1 MFHRLVSAQAVVN
14 GGDLRQRKIRERDAL
29 VIGRKQND
37 VRELVA
43 NLADNLEQDC
53 VLCVCHGSTRDPFRS
68 SKSSRLIGLT
78 DPSRAIFWTEHS
90 GHRALLAVATAQQ
103 ETTTGRYVGK
113 CPVARRRQLPAG
125 LHFCPRTP
133 ASSGTA
139 IPARPRARDTGLW
152 KRGSISAGCLRA
164 RMRCGAK
171 EHRVPNDQSVLGQ
184 KQPLVSNL
192 RVLLLD

>member
-37 VRELVA
+37 VREHVA

-53 VLCVCHGSTRDPFRS
+53 VLFVCHGSTRDPFRS

-90 GHRALLAVATAQQ
+90 GHRRPTGCSNRSAGDRRNSSQPPALDQRRPLYSRANNGALCGKVPRGPSLTTSDGPFFLA
-103 ETTTGRYVGK
+103 
-113 CPVARRRQLPAG
+113 ARRRQL
-125 LHFCPRTP
+125 FCV
-133 ASSGTA
+133 AAQIGTVISRRREA
-139 IPARPRARDTGLW
+139 ARRR
-152 KRGSISAGCLRA
+152 
-164 RMRCGAK
+164 
-171 EHRVPNDQSVLGQ
+171 
-184 KQPLVSNL
+184 
-192 RVLLLD
+192 